1 MNKRWMG
8 VVGLVA
14 LLTIVA
20 AACSN
25 NNQPAGGGTSGATGA
40 TGATG
45 VSPTPSFTTLVSGEL
60 KVASCLDYKPFE
72 SVPPGGQP
80 TGFDVELT
88 EAIAAKLGLKVQWV
102 KTGFGP
108 SIFSGVAANQFDM
121 VAAAVTITPKRSQT
135 DDFSDPYFDSD
146 QSLTVNTTETPDIT
160 TTDDLQSGDA
170 VGVQAN
176 TTGAMWAVEN
186 LQPRGIDVKTFPEV
200 PSAFNDLQAGT
211 VQGVINDFPSS
222 LAEVKTRPG
231 LKVVQTIPTGEH
243 YGFAFSPSNPGL
255 REAWNEQQAAVI
267 ADGTYATIFMKYF
280 PGIEI
285 PAAYQPG

>member
-1 MNKRWMG
+1 VNKRWMD
-8 VVGLVA
+8 VIGLVA

-25 NNQPAGGGTSGATGA
+25 NNEPAGGGTTGVGGGTGA
-40 TGATG
+40 TGAS
-45 VSPTPSFTTLVSGEL
+45 SPPSFTTLAPGEL

-72 SVPPGGQP
+72 AVPPGGQP

-88 EAIAAKLGLKVQWV
+88 EAVAAKLGLKVQWV
-102 KTGFGP
+102 KATYGP
-108 SIFSGVAANQFDM
+108 SIFSGVAANQFDLI
-121 VAAAVTITPKRSQT
+121 AAAVTITPKRSQIVA
-135 DDFSDPYFDSD
+135 FSDPYFDAD
-146 QSLTVNTTETPDIT
+146 QSLTVNTAKTPDIMS
-160 TTDDLQSGDA
+160 TDDLQSGDV

-176 TTGAMWAVEN
+176 TTGLIWAQEN
-186 LQPRGIDVKTFPEV
+186 LQPKGIQIKAFPEV

-243 YGFAFSPSNPGL
+243 YAFALSPTNPGL
-255 REAWNEQQAAVI
+255 LAAWNQQQAAVI
-267 ADGTYATIFMKYF
+267 ADGTYAQIFAKYF
-280 PGIEI
+280 PGIQL

>member
-1 MNKRWMG
+1 MNRRWMG

-14 LLTIVA
+14 LLAIVA
-20 AACSN
+20 AACN
-25 NNQPAGGGTSGATGA
+25 NNNEPAGGGASGATSS
-40 TGATG
+40 TGT
-45 VSPTPSFTTLVSGEL
+45 SPTPSFTTLVPGEL

-88 EAIAAKLGLKVQWV
+88 EAIASKLGLKVQWV

-146 QSLTVNTTETPDIT
+146 QSLTVNTTKTPDIT
-160 TTDDLQSGDA
+160 TTDGLQSGDA
-170 VGVQAN
+170 VAVQAN
-176 TTGAMWAVEN
+176 TTGAMWATEN
-186 LQPRGIDVKTFPEV
+186 LQPRGIEVKTFPEV

-255 REAWNEQQAAVI
+255 REAWNQQLAAAV

>member
-1 MNKRWMG
+1 MNKRWMA
-8 VVGLVA
+8 VVGLFA
-14 LLTIVA
+14 LLAIVA
-20 AACSN
+20 AACN
-25 NNQPAGGGTSGATGA
+25 NNQPAGDGGTGVTSSTGA
-40 TGATG
+40 
-45 VSPTPSFTTLVSGEL
+45 SPTPSFTTLVSGEL

-108 SIFSGVAANQFDM
+108 SIFSGVAANQFDLI
-121 VAAAVTITPKRSQT
+121 AAAVTITPKRAQT
-135 DDFSDPYFDSD
+135 DDFSDPYFDAD
-146 QSLTVNTTETPDIT
+146 QSLTVNTTKTPDIT
-160 TTDDLQSGDA
+160 TTDDLKAGDV

-176 TTGAMWAVEN
+176 TTGAMWATEN
-186 LQPRGIDVKTFPEV
+186 LQPKGIQIKAFPEV

-255 REAWNEQQAAVI
+255 REAWNEQQSAAI